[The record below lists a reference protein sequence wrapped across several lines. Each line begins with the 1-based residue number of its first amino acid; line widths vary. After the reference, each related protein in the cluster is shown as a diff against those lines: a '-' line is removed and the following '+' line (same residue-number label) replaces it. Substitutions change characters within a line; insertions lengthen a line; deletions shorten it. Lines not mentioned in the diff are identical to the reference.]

1 MTGALNLTTPERE
14 MPQRSIPAVYMRGGT
29 SKGVF
34 LDEAVLPPPG
44 PERDALLLEIMGSPD
59 PMQIDGMGGTVSS
72 TSKVMAVSLSERE
85 DADID
90 YLFAQVA
97 IDDPVISYRGNCG
110 NLTSAIGAYAIDEGL
125 IPAVEPVTT
134 FVLYNK
140 NTDIRIRTH
149 IPVVDGRAAVDGDHT
164 IAGVPRPGAKIINE
178 YLDPAGAV
186 FGKLL
191 PTGNVRDVVSTPE
204 GDYEVSIVDA
214 ANPLV
219 FIRAGDVGLEG
230 GELPAD
236 VNARPDV
243 LKRVEAIRGAVA
255 VQLGLCERP
264 EDAVTASPVIPIP
277 SLVSAPADYRTVHG
291 KELKASEVDLRAR
304 AFSLQ
309 RMHHAYPGTA
319 LICTSAA
326 ASIPGTIAN
335 EVAVN
340 TGDQVRIGHP
350 KGAAVG
356 ITKLDMDGDLPH
368 VESVSI
374 TRTARRLMKGELFV
388 RA

>member
-1 MTGALNLTTPERE
+1 

-34 LDEAVLPPPG
+34 LDEALLPPPG
-44 PERDALLLEIMGSPD
+44 DERDALLLEIIGSPD
-59 PMQIDGMGGTVSS
+59 PMQIDGMGGTFSS
-72 TSKVMAVSLSERE
+72 TSKIMAVSLSERD

-97 IDDPVISYRGNCG
+97 IDTPVVNYRGNCG
-110 NLTSAIGAYAIDEGL
+110 NLTAAIGAYAIDEGL

-140 NTDIRIRTH
+140 NTNIRIRTH
-149 IPVVDGRAAVDGDHT
+149 IPVVDGKAAVQGDHS

-178 YLDPAGAV
+178 YLDPAGSV
-186 FGKLL
+186 FGVLL
-191 PTGNVRDVVSTPE
+191 PTGKVRETISTPDGE
-204 GDYEVSIVDA
+204 YEVSIVDA
-214 ANPLV
+214 ANPMV
-219 FIRAGDVGLEG
+219 FIRAADVGLDG

-236 VNARPDV
+236 INAQPEV
-243 LKRVEAIRGAVA
+243 LARVERIRAAVA

-264 EDAVTASPVIPIP
+264 EDAVTATPVLPIP
-277 SLVSAPADYRTVHG
+277 SLVSAPKDYTTVHG
-291 KELKASEVDLRAR
+291 KQLKASDMDLRAR

-326 ASIPGTIAN
+326 ASIPGSIAN

-350 KGAAVG
+350 KGVAVG
-356 ITKLDMDGDLPH
+356 ITKMDLSGAEPH

-374 TRTARRLMKGELFV
+374 TRTARRLMKGEVFV